1 MAKKR
6 RGEKTEAVRDYL
18 NAHPGAVPTEIVAAM
33 AKQKIKLTRS
43 HAANIKTKL
52 NKASPCQ
59 EGSQGCR
66 RCCTA
71 GTRSRGEAGE
81 RRHVHP
87 GADRE
92 GRPHDQDAGRLPAYD
107 RGAGGHQGSR
117 RRQEVQGPAEAM
129 SCPETDAMPF

>member
-52 NKASPCQ
+52 NKASPAKKAAKPAAVAAPPALAAVAKPAN
-59 EGSQGCR
+59 G
-66 RCCTA
+66 
-71 GTRSRGEAGE
+71 GTFTLEQIEKVAHTIKTLGGYPRMTEVLGVIKEAGG
-81 RRHVHP
+81 VKKFK
-87 GADRE
+87 D
-92 GRPHDQDAGRLPAYD
+92 L
-107 RGAGGHQGSR
+107 
-117 RRQEVQGPAEAM
+117 AEAM